1 METCKI
7 LIVDEDTDDI
17 EILANAFKSNG
28 VESVH
33 YVHTAMQAFMYLQKA
48 KNKEELPK
56 LIVTD
61 LYLPGITGVKFL
73 ADLKT
78 MAPYKHIH
86 IFILSGSNNGNEIER
101 YRQMGAVDYLVKPN
115 NYDEYVKVA
124 ADIKSK
130 IDL

>member
-1 METCKI
+1 MKTCKI

-28 VESVH
+28 VEGVH
-33 YVHTAMQAFMYLQKA
+33 YVHTAMQAFIYLQKA

-73 ADLKT
+73 ADLKR
-78 MAPYKHIH
+78 MEPYKHIH